1 METRPAG
8 VIAFAPKLV
17 ACGAASRRRKRS
29 KLQMGFLSR
38 RWRHPLCH
46 QIDRSLLSESAPSA
60 ERLAI
65 SESATKRTE
74 HARRRPAQQCHAGA
88 AVVRLMLVAIVVLL
102 VNVGCEEKTAIEP
115 VSLGVASEAVLA
127 PTPAP
132 PPVASTSAA
141 TSLCSELDR
150 WTKDLVESSLAVEQ
164 VLSRYKAKNQG
175 ATGVMELVK
184 ISGDFR
190 SETAA
195 KGHALRQRA
204 TDLEIRKFDP
214 KEAAVRDRLLAG
226 YKTTATAFERYSEAF
241 GEGTK
246 GFPILMKISQTV
258 DGISKVSRALDADAH
273 RQCAGT

>member
-204 TDLEIRKFDP
+204 TDLEIRKF
-214 KEAAVRDRLLAG
+214 RSQG
-226 YKTTATAFERYSEAF
+226 SC
-241 GEGTK
+241 GT
-246 GFPILMKISQTV
+246 GPPSRGLQ
-258 DGISKVSRALDADAH
+258 DNGDCLRALLRGFWGGNKGIPHPYEDQPDRGWHLQGLQGA
-273 RQCAGT
+273 